1 MFKTEFDFLK
11 VSPLFLLIWRSQKIK
26 HIKKRYRINTNY
38 KNFKLRFFSV
48 FAILS
53 TLLIAS
59 CKKEVGFI
67 TDKNSKLKFSEDTVL
82 FDTVFTQVGSATKQ
96 LKIYNPYK
104 KKLLVKRIWLAG
116 GNNSQFKL
124 NIDGVPGNAANDI
137 EIMPNDSLYIFAE
150 VTVNPLNVN
159 SPMIVSDS
167 IFFET
172 NESIQD
178 VDLVAWGQDA
188 HYIRPNTYIDGLPPL
203 NIIARE
209 NENITWT
216 NDKPYVIYG
225 YAVVDSAAC
234 LTIAEGTRVH
244 FAKNSGLWIYRF
256 GCLNVN
262 GTKAAPVVFQ
272 GARLDYDYR
281 EIPGQ
286 WDRIWINEGA
296 ISNINYAEI
305 KNAFIG
311 LQLEFLPPFG
321 DFGNTLLN
329 LRNTKISNMTAYGIY
344 TKFFRLRANNVLVT
358 NCAENTLAITMG
370 GIYNFKHCTAANFY
384 SGSAQ
389 RQSPSVII
397 NNYNDG
403 VIGPLDSCYFGNCIL
418 YGNIENEISID
429 SKPGQTFNYLFE
441 NSIIKIDPATN
452 TSNTVNYNNI
462 IKNPANI
469 TIDGISS
476 QPLFIDISLL
486 DYHLRPT
493 APGING
499 GLPAI
504 GQQVPFDLDEYAR
517 DGQPDMGCYE
527 YH

>member
-469 TIDGISS
+469 TIDGIST

>member
-1 MFKTEFDFLK
+1 MRLIAVFG
-11 VSPLFLLIWRSQKIK
+11 LLIMI
-26 HIKKRYRINTNY
+26 I
-38 KNFKLRFFSV
+38 
-48 FAILS
+48 A
-53 TLLIAS
+53 AS
-59 CKKEVGFI
+59 CKKEVGFFG
-67 TDKNSKLKFSEDTVL
+67 DKNAKLNFSQDTVL
-82 FDTVFTQVGSATKQ
+82 FDTVFTQVGSSTKQ

-116 GNNSQFKL
+116 GANSQFKL
-124 NIDGVPGNAANDI
+124 NIDGVPGNMATDI
-137 EIMPNDSLYIFAE
+137 ELMPNDSLYIFVE

-188 HYIRPNTYIDGLPPL
+188 HYIRPNFYIAGLPPL
-203 NIIARE
+203 NIIAKE
-209 NENITWT
+209 NESINWT

-244 FAKNSGLWIYRF
+244 FAKNSGLWVYRY
-256 GCLNVN
+256 GCINVN

-281 EIPGQ
+281 EIAGQ

-311 LQLEFLPPFG
+311 LQLETISGRDNP
-321 DFGNTLLN
+321 DNTLLN
-329 LRNTKISNMTAYGIY
+329 LRNTKIANMTAYGIY
-344 TKFFRLRANNVLVT
+344 TRYFNLRAANVLVT
-358 NCAENTLAITMG
+358 NCAENTLALTAG
-370 GIYNFKHCTAANFY
+370 GSYSFRHCTAANFY
-384 SGSAQ
+384 SSGSQ
-389 RQSPSVII
+389 RQTPSVVI
-397 NNYNDG
+397 NNYNGDQ
-403 VIGPLDSCYFGNCIL
+403 VIPLDSCYFGNCIL

-429 SKPGQTFNYLFE
+429 IKPGQTANYLFE
-441 NSIIKIDPATN
+441 NSLIKIDPLTN
-452 TSNTVNYNNI
+452 TSNTSNYNNI

-469 TIDGISS
+469 TIDGGSA
-476 QPLFIDISLL
+476 QPLFANPNLL
-486 DYHLRPT
+486 DYRLRPT
-493 APGING
+493 APCINL
-499 GLPAI
+499 GLIAI
-504 GQQVPFDLDEYAR
+504 GLQVPLDLDEYAR

>member
-1 MFKTEFDFLK
+1 
-11 VSPLFLLIWRSQKIK
+11 
-26 HIKKRYRINTNY
+26 
-38 KNFKLRFFSV
+38 
-48 FAILS
+48 
-53 TLLIAS
+53 LIAS

>member
-1 MFKTEFDFLK
+1 MRLL
-11 VSPLFLLIWRSQKIK
+11 SALSLLFII
-26 HIKKRYRINTNY
+26 T
-38 KNFKLRFFSV
+38 F
-48 FAILS
+48 
-53 TLLIAS
+53 TS

-67 TDKNSKLKFSEDTVL
+67 LDNNAKLNFSEDTIL
-82 FDTVFTQVGSATKQ
+82 FDTVFTQVGSSTKQ

-104 KKLLVKRIWLAG
+104 KKLLIKRIWLAG
-116 GNNSQFKL
+116 GAGSQFKL
-124 NIDGVPGNAANDI
+124 NIDGVPGNATNDV
-137 EIMPNDSLYIFAE
+137 EIMPNDSLYIFVE

-167 IFFET
+167 ILFET

-188 HYIRPNTYIDGLPPL
+188 HYIRPNTYIAGLPPL
-203 NIIARE
+203 NIIAKE

-234 LTIAEGTRVH
+234 LTINEGTRVH

-262 GTKAAPVVFQ
+262 GTKGAPVVFQ

-281 EIPGQ
+281 EIAGQ

-296 ISNINYAEI
+296 TSNINYAEI

-321 DFGNTLLN
+321 NFGNTLLN

-344 TKFFRLRANNVLVT
+344 TKFFRLHANNVLVT

-384 SGSAQ
+384 SANTQ
-389 RQSPSVII
+389 RQTPSVVI
-397 NNYNDG
+397 NNYNEG

-429 SKPGQTFNYLFE
+429 SKAGQTFNYMFE
-441 NSIIKIDPATN
+441 NTLLKIDPATN
-452 TSNTVNYNNI
+452 TDNINNYKNI

-469 TIDGISS
+469 TVDGASA
-476 QPLFIDISLL
+476 QALFINPNLL
-486 DYHLRPT
+486 DYRLRAT
-493 APGING
+493 APTINT
-499 GLPAI
+499 GLPLL
-504 GQQVPFDLDEYAR
+504 GQQVPIDLDEYAR

>member
-1 MFKTEFDFLK
+1 MR
-11 VSPLFLLIWRSQKIK
+11 LLAA
-26 HIKKRYRINTNY
+26 
-38 KNFKLRFFSV
+38 LC
-48 FAILS
+48 
-53 TLLIAS
+53 LLLVIFVAS

-67 TDKNSKLKFSEDTVL
+67 SDKNTKLNFSEDTVL
-82 FDTVFTQVGSATKQ
+82 FDTVFTQVGSATRQ

-116 GNNSQFKL
+116 GANSQFKL
-124 NIDGVPGNAANDI
+124 NIDGVPGNMATDI
-137 EIMPNDSLYIFAE
+137 ELMPNDSLYIFVE

-167 IFFET
+167 VFFET

-188 HYIRPNTYIDGLPPL
+188 HYIRPNTYIAGLPPL
-203 NIIARE
+203 NIIAKE
-209 NENITWT
+209 NENITWV

-234 LTIAEGTRVH
+234 LTISEGTRVH

-281 EIPGQ
+281 EIAGQ

-296 ISNINYAEI
+296 TSNINYAEI

-321 DFGNTLLN
+321 NFGNTLLN

-344 TKFFRLRANNVLVT
+344 TKFFRLHANNVLVT

-370 GIYNFKHCTAANFY
+370 GIYNFKHCTTANFY
-384 SGSAQ
+384 AASTQ
-389 RQSPSVII
+389 RQSPSIVI
-397 NNYNDG
+397 NNYNNG

-429 SKPGQTFNYLFE
+429 SQPGQTFNYLFE
-441 NSIIKIDPATN
+441 NTVIKIDPETN
-452 TSNTVNYNNI
+452 TSNTANFNNI
-462 IKNPANI
+462 IKNPANL
-469 TIDGISS
+469 TVDGNSV
-476 QPLFIDISLL
+476 QPLFVNPGLL
-486 DYHLRPT
+486 DYRLRANSP
-493 APGING
+493 AINA
-499 GLPAI
+499 GLPAL
-504 GQQVPFDLDEYAR
+504 GQQVPLDLDEYAR

>member
-1 MFKTEFDFLK
+1 MRLL
-11 VSPLFLLIWRSQKIK
+11 SALSLLFII
-26 HIKKRYRINTNY
+26 T
-38 KNFKLRFFSV
+38 F
-48 FAILS
+48 
-53 TLLIAS
+53 TS
-59 CKKEVGFI
+59 C
-67 TDKNSKLKFSEDTVL
+67 TDKNSKLNFSEDTVL

-104 KKLLVKRIWLAG
+104 KKLLIKRIWLAG
-116 GNNSQFKL
+116 GANSQFKL
-124 NIDGVPGNAANDI
+124 NIDGVPGNSANDV

-159 SPMIVSDS
+159 SPLIVLDS

-188 HYIRPNTYIDGLPPL
+188 HYIRPNTYIEGLPPL
-203 NIIARE
+203 NIIAKE

-225 YAVVDSAAC
+225 YAVVDSAGC
-234 LTIAEGTRVH
+234 LTIPEGTRVH

-262 GTKAAPVVFQ
+262 GTKGTPVIFQ

-281 EIPGQ
+281 EIAGQ

-296 ISNINYAEI
+296 TSNINYAEI

-311 LQLEFLPPFG
+311 LQLETIIGRSNP
-321 DFGNTLLN
+321 DNTLLH

-344 TKFFRLRANNVLVT
+344 TKYYNLRASNVLVT

-370 GIYNFKHCTAANFY
+370 GKYNFKHCTFANFY
-384 SGSAQ
+384 AASTQ
-389 RQSPSVII
+389 RQSPSVVI
-397 NNYNDG
+397 NNYNDAQ
-403 VIGPLDSCYFGNCIL
+403 VFALDSCYFGNCIL
-418 YGNIENEISID
+418 YGNIENEIIVD
-429 SKPGQTFNYLFE
+429 SKSGASFNYLFE
-441 NSIIKIDPATN
+441 NSLLKIDPTTN
-452 TSNTVNYNNI
+452 TSNTANFNNI
-462 IKNPANI
+462 VKNPPDVAVDGAI
-469 TIDGISS
+469 T
-476 QPLFIDISLL
+476 QPLFNNINLL
-486 DYHLRPT
+486 DYRLRAS
-493 APGING
+493 APGINA
-499 GLPAI
+499 GLPLL
-504 GQQVPFDLDEYAR
+504 GQQVPIDLDGYAR